1 MANATTEIMLLQAL
15 LHELRISCPS
25 SARLWCDNMG
35 AKYLSSNPVF
45 HGRMKHIE
53 VDYNFVCD
61 QVIKR
66 CLDV

>member
-15 LHELRISCPS
+15 LHELCISCPS

>member
-1 MANATTEIMLLQAL
+1 MANTTTEIMLLQAL
-15 LHELRISCPS
+15 LQELRISCPS

-45 HGRMKHIE
+45 YGHMKHIE